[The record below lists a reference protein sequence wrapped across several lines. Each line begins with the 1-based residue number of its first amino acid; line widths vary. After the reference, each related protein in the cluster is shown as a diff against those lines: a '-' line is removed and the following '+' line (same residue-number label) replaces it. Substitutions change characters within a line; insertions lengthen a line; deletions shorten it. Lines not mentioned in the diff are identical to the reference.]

1 MTSELYTAQLKKNY
15 PINVYKNGT
24 WGSYIPLSLPEDTLA
39 PAQDAFFGID
49 YTENTTDISL
59 VASNSA
65 IYKWVCNSSTYYA

>member
-1 MTSELYTAQLKKNY
+1 MSNELYTAQLKKNY

-24 WGSYIPLSLPEDTLA
+24 WGAYIPLSLPKDTLVQ
-39 PAQDAFFGID
+39 AQDVFFGID

-65 IYKWVCNSSTYYA
+65 IYK